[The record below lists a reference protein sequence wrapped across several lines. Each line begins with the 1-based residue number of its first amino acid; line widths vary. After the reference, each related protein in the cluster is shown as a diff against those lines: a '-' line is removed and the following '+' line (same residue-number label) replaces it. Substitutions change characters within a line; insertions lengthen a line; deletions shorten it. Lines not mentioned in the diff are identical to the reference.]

1 MKNQWLSF
9 AKRKAMVKQASKM
22 CNLFY
27 NSAAKWVKKLCCGFY
42 HQHSNLSGNRSGS
55 NMLQVEWILTSNIK
69 DKITQES
76 SLTQYF
82 HHLLQNKFAL
92 SQ

>member
-1 MKNQWLSF
+1 MILISF
-9 AKRKAMVKQASKM
+9 AICKAMVKQATKM

-27 NSAAKWVKKLCCGFY
+27 NIAAKWVKKLCCRFY

-69 DKITQES
+69 DNITQES